1 MKTRNIL
8 PTCTFC
14 KSSACFSDA
23 GCPKKKRAHKL
34 NWNSKNI
41 TRCCLCVFSQSK
53 KWLKVCSREDT
64 FRILVSRACT
74 TIMDSPEQTACDA
87 QVLQLVVVVYS
98 KTLYIRNNATCW
110 TANIANT
117 FKYAWVQAQRVPMNN
132 LSKHASTAYE
142 NLLAI
147 KRFLFIRHNQLRIT
161 GHMACQR
168 RMAWMKLSL
177 TTTRKLNKNTWHAF
191 NLHFLCRFCVLFWRR
206 VSKKNAWR
214 KLKFQKYYSVLTFCF
229 FAI

>member
-1 MKTRNIL
+1 MFFHNL
-8 PTCTFC
+8 
-14 KSSACFSDA
+14 
-23 GCPKKKRAHKL
+23 KK
-34 NWNSKNI
+34 
-41 TRCCLCVFSQSK
+41 
-53 KWLKVCSREDT
+53 LKVCSREDT

-98 KTLYIRNNATCW
+98 KTLYIRNNVTCW

-161 GHMACQR
+161 GHMTYQR
-168 RMAWMKLSL
+168 RMAWMKFSI
-177 TTTRKLNKNTWHAF
+177 TTIRQPDKNT
-191 NLHFLCRFCVLFWRR
+191 
-206 VSKKNAWR
+206 
-214 KLKFQKYYSVLTFCF
+214 
-229 FAI
+229 